1 MVYSTNKTI
10 NYRSRATYNDVSNL
24 SMEINKFFLLSIL
37 QSNINIWAYFEGQGI
52 YTSSILAP
60 TTSKYIIVLFKGGRK
75 NVTN

>member
-52 YTSSILAP
+52 YISSILAP
-60 TTSKYIIVLFKGGRK
+60 TTF
-75 NVTN
+75 